1 MQTRPELTLALVAT
15 TYAGVALGGW
25 PGLRMNR
32 ATLALVGAAAVVATG
47 GLDLE
52 QALAALD
59 LHTLLLLFSMMV
71 LNANLRLSGFFG
83 LVAAATLRAARSPRG
98 LLAMLLA
105 TSGVL
110 SALFLN
116 DTICLM
122 LTPLVVEVTRR
133 LERNPLPYLIGLA
146 TASNIGSVATI
157 TGNPQNMLVGMSS
170 GLGYVE
176 FLAELG
182 PVALMGLLVD
192 YGILV
197 ALFREEFARPFP
209 PGPRAPFRVRV
220 YRPLLYK
227 SVGATVLLLVLF
239 VAGMPVARAAFLAT
253 SILLVTRRLKPEKVF
268 AEFDWQLLVLFS
280 GMFVVTA
287 ALEKAG
293 WGALLA
299 GHLGDVTGRS
309 LGGLVGLTALL
320 SNLVSNV
327 PAVLLLRPLVAGL
340 EDTRLA
346 WLAVAAASTLAG
358 NLTLLGS
365 VANLIVAEQARHRR
379 VTLAF
384 GAYLRVGL
392 PLSLATL
399 LLAWIWLAL
408 RR

>member
-1 MQTRPELTLALVAT
+1 MHAPPEVTLFLVAL
-15 TYAGVALGGW
+15 TYAGVALGGL

-32 ATLALVGAAAVVATG
+32 ATVALVGAAAVVATG
-47 GLDLE
+47 GLDME

-59 LHTLLLLFSMMV
+59 LHTMLLLFSMMV
-71 LNANLRLSGFFG
+71 LNANLRLSGFFS
-83 LVAAATLRAARSPRG
+83 LVAAATLKGARGPRS
-98 LLAMLLA
+98 LLVMLLV
-105 TSGVL
+105 TSGLL

-122 LTPLVVEVTRR
+122 LTPLVLEVTRR
-133 LERNPLPYLIGLA
+133 LRRNPLPYLIGLA
-146 TASNIGSVATI
+146 TSANIGSVATI

-176 FLAELG
+176 FLVELG
-182 PVALMGLLVD
+182 PVAALGLVLN

-197 ALFREEFARPFP
+197 LGFRDEFARPFQEGP
-209 PGPRAPFRVRV
+209 PTPLRVHV

-227 SVGATVLLLVLF
+227 SVAATILLLFLF

-253 SILLVTRRLKPEKVF
+253 SVLLVTRRLKPEKVF

-280 GMFVVTA
+280 GLFVVTA
-287 ALEKAG
+287 ALEGAG
-293 WGALLA
+293 WGTFLAEKLGLLV
-299 GHLGDVTGRS
+299 GQGLV
-309 LGGLVGLTALL
+309 GLVGLTAVL

-327 PAVLLLRPLVAGL
+327 PAVLLLRPFVSGM
-340 EDTRLA
+340 EDTRQA
-346 WLAVAAASTLAG
+346 WLAIAAASTLAG

-365 VANLIVAEQARHRR
+365 VANLIVAEQARHRK
-379 VTLAF
+379 VTVSF

-399 LLAWIWLAL
+399 LLAWAWLA
-408 RR
+408 